1 MMRRSVLLSLNLSK
15 TLDPHDQLATARPSV
30 GISQIMGTG
39 YGTLEQEAAQG
50 SLLQRSSTWI
60 SPQKRST
67 SIRRQRNQGLVRGPG
82 LYASCVLLVCI
93 GRCSLCAALDAV
105 GSSCRPPPQ
114 HVYCC
119 SQPHGRIESIL
130 SWSLFLLTK
139 TSKESAYSSHYLN
152 HSTTN
157 LEQGTK

>member
-1 MMRRSVLLSLNLSK
+1 MRRSVLLSLNLCK

-67 SIRRQRNQGLVRGPG
+67 SIRRQRNQGLVRGLG

-93 GRCSLCAALDAV
+93 GRCSLCAALDTV
-105 GSSCRPPPQ
+105 GSSCPPPPNMFIVA
-114 HVYCC
+114 HSHMEGL
-119 SQPHGRIESIL
+119 SQF
-130 SWSLFLLTK
+130 SLGL
-139 TSKESAYSSHYLN
+139 YSSSPRLAKSQHILAII
-152 HSTTN
+152 STTQP
-157 LEQGTK
+157 LT